1 MPVNTNALEV
11 YDSSTIREDLQEAF
25 VSISPTDTPFTS
37 AIGKGKATNTYH
49 EWHETD
55 LAAVDTANRTYY
67 GDPAPANDAP
77 TLAVRKGNYVQ
88 LSDKVVEITST
99 AEAVK
104 GAANI
109 ESMARQVSF
118 KLKELKRDMEAMS
131 LANIAAA
138 SGSSGTAAVSA
149 GLPAFLT
156 TNVDRGATGA
166 DGTTSGAGGSGYVNT
181 AATDGTLRA
190 LTEAEFKT
198 VIAQCWDSG
207 AEPTMVMV
215 GSLVKQ
221 KISTFTGGGTIERT
235 AVANKKELPTAIDV
249 YISDFGTLTIVPNR
263 FQRPRDVFILDPEYM
278 RQDFLSNVK
287 QEPLAKTGHADRKL
301 ISAHWTL
308 VVESEKA
315 QGIIADIDG
324 AL

>member
-11 YDSSTIREDLQEAF
+11 YDSTTIREDLQDAF
-25 VSISPTDTPFTS
+25 ISISPTETPFMNM
-37 AIGKGKATNTYH
+37 IGKGKATNTLH

-55 LAAVDTANRTYY
+55 LAAVNTSNRTYY

-77 TLAVRKGNYVQ
+77 TLAVRKNNFIQ

-99 AEAVK
+99 AEAVN

-109 ESMARQVSF
+109 ETMAKQVSF

-131 LANIAAA
+131 LQNVAAA
-138 SGSSGTAAVSA
+138 AGSSGTAAVSA
-149 GLPAFLT
+149 GLPAFLM
-156 TNVDRGATGA
+156 TNVSRGTGGL
-166 DGTTSGAGGSGYVNT
+166 DGDTSGAGGAGYVDT

-190 LTEAEFKT
+190 LTEGQFKS
-198 VIAQCWDSG
+198 VIASCWDSG
-207 AEPTMVMV
+207 ATPTTVMC

-221 KISTFTGGGTIERT
+221 KISTFTNGSTIERT
-235 AVANKKELPTAIDV
+235 AVANKKELPAAIDV
-249 YISDFGTLTIVPNR
+249 YISDFGTLQIVPNR
-263 FQRPRDVFILDPEYM
+263 FQRARDVFILDPEYI
-278 RQDFLSNVK
+278 RADFLTNVK

-301 ISAHWTL
+301 ISAQWTL

-315 QGIIADIDG
+315 QGVIADIDG

>member
-55 LAAVDTANRTYY
+55 LAAVNTTNRTYY

-77 TLAVRKGNYVQ
+77 TLAVRKGNYIQ

-109 ESMARQVSF
+109 ETMSRQVAF

-138 SGSSGTAAVSA
+138 SGSSGTAAASA
-149 GLPAFLT
+149 GLPAFLM
-156 TNVDRGATGA
+156 TNVAR
-166 DGTTSGAGGSGYVNT
+166 GAGGANGATSGSGTDGYVNT

-190 LTEAEFKT
+190 LTEPLLQG
-198 VIAQCWDSG
+198 VIAQCWESG
-207 AEPTMVMV
+207 AEPTMIMV
-215 GSLVKQ
+215 GALVKQ
-221 KISTFTGGGTIERT
+221 KISTFTHGGAIDRT
-235 AVANKKELPTAIDV
+235 AVASKKELPTAIDV
-249 YISDFGTLTIVPNR
+249 YISDFGTLQIVPNR
-263 FQRPRDVFILDPEYM
+263 FQRARDVFVLDPEYI
-278 RQDFLSNVK
+278 RQDFLTNVK
-287 QEPLAKTGHADRKL
+287 QEPLAKTGHSDRKL

-308 VVESEKA
+308 VVESQKA
-315 QGIIADIDG
+315 QGIVADING